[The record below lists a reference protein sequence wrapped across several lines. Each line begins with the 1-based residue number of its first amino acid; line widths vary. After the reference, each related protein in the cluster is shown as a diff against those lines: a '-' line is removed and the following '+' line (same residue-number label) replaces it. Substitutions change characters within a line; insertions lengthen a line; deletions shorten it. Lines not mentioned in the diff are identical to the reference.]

1 MQQGCCVQQHNKTS
15 AHSVDIF
22 MSCAHPGDP
31 PAPTPSWSSDS
42 AGADAMYLTR
52 HGGGDGVGLG
62 HALALFRFSTVS
74 VVQAADAVVSS
85 THREKVT
92 CVLLRG

>member
-1 MQQGCCVQQHNKTS
+1 
-15 AHSVDIF
+15 
-22 MSCAHPGDP
+22 
-31 PAPTPSWSSDS
+31 
-42 AGADAMYLTR
+42 MYLTR

-85 THREKVT
+85 THRENVT

>member
-1 MQQGCCVQQHNKTS
+1 
-15 AHSVDIF
+15 
-22 MSCAHPGDP
+22 
-31 PAPTPSWSSDS
+31 
-42 AGADAMYLTR
+42 MYLTR
-52 HGGGDGVGLG
+52 HGGGDGIGLG